1 MDSIKTVFSKIPN
14 GAVAV
19 TASALVLVAVAAS
32 LDNTTNAAVNVT
44 ESTIEETD
52 SDDGSAPGTYY
63 AGLNVNKVEVQL
75 EMTVLEKHAS
85 ENVKNELL
93 EYIGSEET
101 SEDTSEEQEVEE
113 STASKVE
120 NEEHIVAKPEYVVEF
135 TEEDYKVLCTIVEA
149 EAGDQDEKGK
159 ILVANVI
166 INRVKH
172 QSKFPNNITDVVFA
186 NNGYVYQFSPVR
198 PGGRYWKV
206 TATENTIECVERAL
220 RGEDYSE
227 GAIYFCMKT
236 SPDSWFNTALE
247 FLFKHQ
253 DHYFYK

>member
-1 MDSIKTVFSKIPN
+1 MDSIKTVFSKIPS
-14 GAVAV
+14 GAIAM
-19 TASALVLVAVAAS
+19 TTSALVLVAEAAS
-32 LDNTTNAAVNVT
+32 LDNTTNVTVNET
-44 ESTIEETD
+44 ESTIEETN
-52 SDDGSAPGTYY
+52 SEDDSAPGTYY
-63 AGLNVNKVEVQL
+63 AEQNVTKNEVQ
-75 EMTVLEKHAS
+75 
-85 ENVKNELL
+85 
-93 EYIGSEET
+93 IEET
-101 SEDTSEEQEVEE
+101 LDEEP
-113 STASKVE
+113 STATKQE
-120 NEEHIVAKPEYVVEF
+120 NEEHIVAEPEYVVEF

-172 QSKFPNNITDVVFA
+172 PRKFPNNITDVVFA
-186 NNGYVYQFSPVR
+186 NNGKTYQFSPTR
-198 PGGRYWKV
+198 PGGRYWRV
-206 TATENTIECVERAL
+206 TASEETIDCVNRAL

-236 SPDSWFNTALE
+236 SPNSWFNTALE